1 MEAFENTEVIEVDLD
16 RRGFTRHGQ
25 HINAKGKKFMAKNIG
40 SHKTYIKMKINN
52 YTIADIQFNL
62 SHETWEQVFDGKDV
76 NEIFNSF

>member
-1 MEAFENTEVIEVDLD
+1 
-16 RRGFTRHGQ
+16 
-25 HINAKGKKFMAKNIG
+25 MAKNIG

-62 SHETWEQVFDGKDV
+62 SHETWEQVFDGNDV